1 MRKKESLKTPEES
14 IPRDLGVQ
22 DLLVPIVEFLQ
33 RSGMQR
39 PQLHLEWQSAIA
51 RASRARKGVK
61 VIRIGY
67 EQLGLTIV
75 SRWLRD
81 PNYLNHAGR
90 PDDLPLRGRRS
101 FCSLLKSCAVSLP
114 AADLLHSL
122 IEFGTV
128 KKVNSNKYRLIRR
141 SINFA
146 IPSYLPFEPNFQFL
160 VDAVHA
166 STWGSSVVPK
176 SPRLFWQNVASNSVP
191 NKYAADFLRF
201 SKQRSLSFMHEIN
214 DWLEA
219 HETASA
225 AAPRKAANSPRSK
238 RIGIGLFGVCSEQ

>member
-1 MRKKESLKTPEES
+1 MRRKVPLKTRTGS
-14 IPRDLGVQ
+14 AQRDLAVQ
-22 DLLVPIVEFLQ
+22 DLLVPIAEFLQ
-33 RSGMQR
+33 RSGMQQS
-39 PQLHLEWQSAIA
+39 QLHAEWQSAIR

-90 PDDLPLRGRRS
+90 PDDLPLRGKRS
-101 FCSLLKSCAVSLP
+101 FSSLLKSCAVIRPAPDVLDSL
-114 AADLLHSL
+114 L
-122 IEFGTV
+122 EFGTV
-128 KKVNSNKYRLIRR
+128 KRIASNRFRLIRR

-146 IPSYLPFEPNFQFL
+146 IPNYLPFEPNFQFL
-160 VDAVHA
+160 VDALHA

-176 SPRLFWQNVASNSVP
+176 SPRLFWQNVASSNVP
-191 NKYAADFLRF
+191 DKYAVEFLRF
-201 SKQRSLSFMHEIN
+201 AKERSLTFMHEIN

-219 HETASA
+219 HETVIA
-225 AAPRKAANSPRSK
+225 AVPRKTLESAKNK
-238 RIGIGLFGVCSEQ
+238 RLGIGLFGVCSDQ